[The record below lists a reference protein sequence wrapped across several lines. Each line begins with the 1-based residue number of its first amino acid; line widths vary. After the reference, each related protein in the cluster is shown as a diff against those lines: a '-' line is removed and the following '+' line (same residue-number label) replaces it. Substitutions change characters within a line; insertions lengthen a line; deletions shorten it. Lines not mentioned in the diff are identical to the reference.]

1 MTITQQLQKNNAMS
15 IEFTYAIQP
24 SYLSELTDHCYSA
37 APNMEAA
44 KGLALRQAQDD
55 ATDMNIWKIPMG
67 GKPMLWMRIYYND
80 PMNKPAEISG
90 DDGDL
95 LAYEA
100 GDVI

>member
-1 MTITQQLQKNNAMS
+1 MTTAQQLQKNKAMS

-80 PMNKPAEISG
+80 PMNKPAEIPG

-95 LAYEA
+95 LGYEA

>member
-1 MTITQQLQKNNAMS
+1 MTTTQQLQKNNAMS
-15 IEFTYAIQP
+15 VEFTYAIQP

-80 PMNKPAEISG
+80 PMNKPAENPG